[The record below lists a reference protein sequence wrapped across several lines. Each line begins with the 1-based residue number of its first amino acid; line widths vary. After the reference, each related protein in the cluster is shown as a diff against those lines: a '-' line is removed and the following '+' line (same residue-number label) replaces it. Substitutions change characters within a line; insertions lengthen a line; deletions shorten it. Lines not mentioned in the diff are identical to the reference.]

1 MNPLKNMHNHQ
12 EIKIDKKKVD
22 SQILSV
28 FQKKLF
34 SEGTFTIQQN
44 AKLLTRYSEV
54 YRYIAID

>member
-44 AKLLTRYSEV
+44 AK
-54 YRYIAID
+54 

>member
-44 AKLLTRYSEV
+44 AKLLARYSEV

>member
-1 MNPLKNMHNHQ
+1 MHNHQ

-44 AKLLTRYSEV
+44 AKLLARYSEV